1 VGGAYAIWMARAP
14 PPGGE
19 MSPFTM
25 IFEATQCPF
34 HGGGACVSNKDAVEL
49 R

>member
-1 VGGAYAIWMARAP
+1 VGGARAIWMARAP

-25 IFEATQCPF
+25 IFEAT
-34 HGGGACVSNKDAVEL
+34 
-49 R
+49 